1 MAVAAATSYS
11 VTDLGTL
18 PGGTQ
23 SVAHGLNAVG
33 WAVGTA
39 DTAAGDLHAFL
50 SAGGRW
56 WIRAPSAARP
66 APPPASTRRAR

>member
-1 MAVAAATSYS
+1 MPVPAATSYS

-33 WAVGTA
+33 WVVGTA
-39 DTAAGDLHAFL
+39 EEKRGYIGIDHDRRHLY
-50 SAGGRW
+50 
-56 WIRAPSAARP
+56 
-66 APPPASTRRAR
+66 RRAHYTV